1 MLLGQMKARFRK
13 GMFATFIDFRK
24 AYDRVDRKKLWQCLQ
39 ESGFGGRILSFLQ
52 AAYRSLTCEVK
63 VGEMMTDSFTV
74 SRGLRQGCVLSP
86 LLFSLY
92 VNSLVEKLRGA
103 GVGVECRGRMVT
115 ALLYADDAVLLA
127 ENEEQV
133 KRGLKV
139 LEG

>member
-1 MLLGQMKARFRK
+1 
-13 GMFATFIDFRK
+13 
-24 AYDRVDRKKLWQCLQ
+24 
-39 ESGFGGRILSFLQ
+39 
-52 AAYRSLTCEVK
+52 
-63 VGEMMTDSFTV
+63 MTDSFTV

-86 LLFSLY
+86 FLFSLY
-92 VNSLVEKLRGA
+92 VNSLVEKLRCA

-139 LEG
+139 LEEWCKEWGVEGNMEKSGVMHIRRRGVKRTAETLLMMRGLEL